1 VLLRS
6 WAALGDFKRCL
17 DNVVLVALYHLRFM
31 LVLCVYACFIR
42 FSASP
47 CRPLYKASLENI
59 EGSFEYLVVH
69 STLESSDLEFC

>member
-1 VLLRS
+1 VLRQCHFSGSLS
-6 WAALGDFKRCL
+6 FAF
-17 DNVVLVALYHLRFM
+17 
-31 LVLCVYACFIR
+31 YACFMR

-47 CRPLYKASLENI
+47 CRPLYKASLENV